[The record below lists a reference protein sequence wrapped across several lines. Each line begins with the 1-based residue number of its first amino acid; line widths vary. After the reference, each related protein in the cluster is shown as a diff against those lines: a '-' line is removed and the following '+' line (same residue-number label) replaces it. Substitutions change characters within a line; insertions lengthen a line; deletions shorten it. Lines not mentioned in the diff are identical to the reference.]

1 MGAWGEGP
9 FDNDGALDWLA
20 GLGAAPDLTYVREA
34 LALAVGDPDAPEYL
48 ERDDAAAA
56 IAAAEIVAALQGYA
70 RFPLPDRAVS
80 WLMDHC
86 ELPGGPLVPLARE
99 AVTRVLTSSE
109 LQELWA
115 ESSTYDAWKAE
126 TEGLLKRLVVP

>member
-9 FDNDGALDWLA
+9 CDNDRALDWLGDLA
-20 GLGAAPDLTYVREA
+20 SAPDLGFIREA

-48 ERDDAAAA
+48 DSADAAAA

-70 RFPLPDRAVS
+70 RFPLPDNAVK

-115 ESSTYDAWKAE
+115 ESATYEAWKAE
-126 TEGLLKRLVVP
+126 TEGLLRRLVAP

>member
-1 MGAWGEGP
+1 MGAWAEGP

-20 GLGAAPDLTYVREA
+20 GLQGADDLTYVREA
-34 LALAVGDPDAPEYL
+34 LAVAVGDPDAPEYL
-48 ERDDAAAA
+48 ETDDATAA

-70 RFPLPDRAVS
+70 RFPLPDNAVS

-115 ESSTYDAWKAE
+115 ESATYDAWKAE